1 MIVAR
6 RCVFMDA
13 FLRWCFCLV
22 KKFTVVF
29 LFFFSLNF
37 CEVHAGLGR
46 AVKCAEFTAEGGPVR
61 ALGAEVP
68 SVPIVTVSSWETLH
82 FVVDR
87 FLGKINYVEPTFVQR
102 SIGTDRLQQ
111 VLATGTDRDETSINW
126 NGGVDAS
133 PEEQK
138 RHGITTSA
146 LIYAYLISRSSFAE
160 FLAFDGEWQDSPTQN
175 LKDILKFNLKDSLY
189 DHSVIYRTSGLIRA
203 SSVEFW
209 FKGHPRD
216 SILAVFKSALPE
228 DGALPLDDLALK
240 EIEGKLLLD
249 SKDTE
254 DLLDSLLRSLP
265 WEKIDGFVITDA
277 RTHRLWNFSE
287 KIEIGLL
294 PTREYEEVNDSV
306 DLKNAFVQSNSTF
319 PRPLSDLLDDS
330 SLITKETDRQLKI
343 TVHNHMFDVN
353 HISKGLRPQ
362 PDNPFLGL
370 PVPLNSDNP
379 KVRSEY
385 RDLFY
390 RLNLGAAR
398 DGLGFHTQDAVFVL
412 KSTSTSNRDA
422 ARLRELGYRY
432 IYSIAK

>member
-1 MIVAR
+1 
-6 RCVFMDA
+6 MDT
-13 FLRWCFCLV
+13 LLHWCFCLV
-22 KKFTVVF
+22 KKFTAVCLLF
-29 LFFFSLNF
+29 LSLNS

-46 AVKCAEFTAEGGPVR
+46 AMKCAEFIAEGGPVL
-61 ALGAEVP
+61 ALGSEVP

-87 FLGKINYVEPTFVQR
+87 FLGKINYAEPTFVQR

-138 RHGITTSA
+138 RHGITRSA
-146 LIYAYLISRSSFAE
+146 LIYAYLISSSNFTE
-160 FLAFDGEWQDSPTQN
+160 VLALDGEWQDGPTQS
-175 LKDILKFNLKDSLY
+175 LKDILKFNLKDSFY

-203 SSVEFW
+203 SLTEFW

-249 SKDTE
+249 SKETE
-254 DLLDSLLRSLP
+254 ELLDSLLRSLP

-294 PTREYEEVNDSV
+294 PTMEYAEVNNSV
-306 DLKNAFVQSNSTF
+306 DVKNAVVQFTSTF
-319 PRPLSDLLDDS
+319 SKPLAVLLDDN
-330 SLITKETDRQLKI
+330 SLITKETDRQLKV

-353 HISKGLRPQ
+353 HILQGLRPRA
-362 PDNPFLGL
+362 DNPFLGL
-370 PVPLNSDNP
+370 PVPLDSDNP
-379 KVRSEY
+379 RVRSEY

-390 RLNLGAAR
+390 RLNPGAVR
-398 DGLGFHTQDAVFVL
+398 DGVCFHTQDAVFVL